1 MNQKNKMEQ
10 NTQVQPQGKGLGVA
24 GFVIS
29 LIALVGWLFVGL
41 GALAKAALDGVQGK
55 DGGGMGLMIGWLVF
69 SLLGT
74 VLSMMGMMKLGKTGG
89 KKGLAITGMIL
100 GIVATLLSAWVC
112 YGLSQVKVGSSIK
125 DKANAIEKELNDTA
139 KINKAIRDE
148 MNEASKQNK

>member
-1 MNQKNKMEQ
+1 MEQ
-10 NTQVQPQGKGLGVA
+10 NTQLQPQGKGLGVA

-55 DGGGMGLMIGWLVF
+55 DGGGMGLMIGWLILSV
-69 SLLGT
+69 LGT

-89 KKGLAITGMIL
+89 KKGLAITGMVL

-112 YGLSQVKVGSSIK
+112 YGLSKVGTVVSEHRTEIQKSINDVSDSLK
-125 DKANAIEKELNDTA
+125 KAE
-139 KINKAIRDE
+139 
-148 MNEASKQNK
+148 QH